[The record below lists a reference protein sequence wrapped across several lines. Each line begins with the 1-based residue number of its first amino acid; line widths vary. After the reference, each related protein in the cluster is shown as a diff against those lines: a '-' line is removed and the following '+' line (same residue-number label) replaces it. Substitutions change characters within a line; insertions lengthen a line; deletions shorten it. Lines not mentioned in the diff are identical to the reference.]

1 MADLNS
7 LIESEV
13 IVNPNPDEEY
23 KEPADEDYGD
33 LALLEE
39 HKHDLPKIEVQQE
52 EDQTPKSMEVDNS
65 VIGSTHNVHGN
76 AAH

>member
-13 IVNPNPDEEY
+13 IVKPNHDEEDR
-23 KEPADEDYGD
+23 EPADEDYGD

-39 HKHDLPKIEVQQE
+39 HKHNIYP
-52 EDQTPKSMEVDNS
+52 
-65 VIGSTHNVHGN
+65 H
-76 AAH
+76 